1 MTTPRHRRPDRE
13 RTNPASEYF
22 VPNDPANR
30 AAQPVNGRR
39 PQNIPRRT
47 LLEASADLG
56 GTVEEAKLKKR
67 LRQAQDENGG
77 HSEPTTCPLCG
88 LTEIQAL
95 ATKQPPAMIVGP
107 GTVLC
112 SCRGEPFH
120 VGTELAKLRGE
131 RDKARAEILE
141 CYYEDVHRAHEPG
154 STSKGRTRTPVP
166 KAEVRLEQE
175 WHGFAA
181 DEEEEV
187 ERLHKF
193 VVCLKGK
200 VPRAIKARLKVEAK
214 AALTTESHL
223 LRWYFD
229 RHLRGLEEAFEVEYG
244 TDTVMLKVLVT
255 REDAELW
262 KAMKDVLQ
270 AKQVEPTHTVS
281 NADIMTAVM
290 LKEWA

>member
-13 RTNPASEYF
+13 RTNPQSEYY

-30 AAQPVNGRR
+30 ATQPVNGHR

-67 LRQAQDENGG
+67 LQQAADENGG

-88 LTEIQAL
+88 MTEIQAL

-107 GTVLC
+107 GKVLC
-112 SCRGEPFH
+112 SCRPEPFH
-120 VGTELAKLRGE
+120 VGTELAKVRGE

-141 CYYEDVHRAHEPG
+141 CYFEDVHRAHEPG
-154 STSKGRTRTPVP
+154 STSKGRTRTPPP
-166 KAEVRLEQE
+166 KADVRLEQE

-187 ERLHKF
+187 ERMEKLVW
-193 VVCLKGK
+193 VVKAK
-200 VPRAIKARLKVEAK
+200 VPRALRQRLRVASREAHTTDSALVRWLLTRHLVAVEVAREVEICSTNQWLEVKLTKQQFTLFDAK
-214 AALTTESHL
+214 AKSLGCSRADLIMTIM
-223 LRWYFD
+223 
-229 RHLRGLEEAFEVEYG
+229 LEE
-244 TDTVMLKVLVT
+244 
-255 REDAELW
+255 
-262 KAMKDVLQ
+262 
-270 AKQVEPTHTVS
+270 
-281 NADIMTAVM
+281 
-290 LKEWA
+290 WA

>member
-1 MTTPRHRRPDRE
+1 LSNNTPRHRRPDRE
-13 RTNPASEYF
+13 RTNPQSEYYI
-22 VPNDPANR
+22 PNDPANR
-30 AAQPVNGRR
+30 AAQPVNGHR
-39 PQNIPRRT
+39 PANIPRRT

-67 LRQAQDENGG
+67 LQQAQDENGG

-141 CYYEDVHRAHEPG
+141 CYFEDVHRAHEPG
-154 STSKGRTRTPVP
+154 STSKGRTRTPAP
-166 KAEVRLEQE
+166 KADVRLEQE

-187 ERLHKF
+187 ERLEKLTF
-193 VVCLKGK
+193 VVKAK
-200 VPRAIKARLKVEAK
+200 VPRALRQRLRDASRD
-214 AALTTESHL
+214 AHTTDSAL
-223 LRWYFD
+223 LRWLLT
-229 RHLRGLEEAFEVEYG
+229 RHLVAVEVAREVEIAPTNQWLEVKLTKQQFTLFDAKAKALGCSRADLIMTIMLEE
-244 TDTVMLKVLVT
+244 
-255 REDAELW
+255 
-262 KAMKDVLQ
+262 
-270 AKQVEPTHTVS
+270 
-281 NADIMTAVM
+281 
-290 LKEWA
+290 WA

>member
-13 RTNPASEYF
+13 RTNPASEYY

-30 AAQPVNGRR
+30 SAQPVNGHR
-39 PQNIPRRT
+39 PANIPRRT

-67 LRQAQDENGG
+67 LQQAQEENGG

-95 ATKQPPAMIVGP
+95 ATKQSPAMIVGP

-154 STSKGRTRTPVP
+154 STSKGRTRTPAP
-166 KAEVRLEQE
+166 KAEVRIEQE
-175 WHGFAA
+175 WHGWTQE
-181 DEEEEV
+181 DREES
-187 ERLHKF
+187 ERLEKF
-193 VVCLKGK
+193 VFVVKAK
-200 VPRAIKARLKVEAK
+200 VPRALKVRLRAEAR
-214 AALTTESHL
+214 AGATTESAF
-223 LRWYFD
+223 LRWIIE
-229 RHLRGLEEAFEVEYG
+229 RHVHDVEMAREVEIDPSNQWVDFKMTKQLFQLFDG
-244 TDTVMLKVLVT
+244 
-255 REDAELW
+255 
-262 KAMKDVLQ
+262 KAKSLGC
-270 AKQVEPTHTVS
+270 S
-281 NADIMTAVM
+281 RADLLMTVM
-290 LKEWA
+290 LKEWS